1 VANIAPSFIAIKSS
15 YIIDKESKEEIVMK
29 NILKFKNDKVEKSKE
44 DVKMKTPKNLKKIV
58 IGVGAGLGLL
68 VGGAAW
74 LANKGK
80 TESDKDDIYDDEYDV
95 EDEDTTVVA
104 LTESEEV

>member
-1 VANIAPSFIAIKSS
+1 
-15 YIIDKESKEEIVMK
+15 MK
-29 NILKFKNDKVEKSKE
+29 NILKFKNDNVKKSKE
-44 DVKMKTPKNLKKIV
+44 DVEMKTPKHLKKILF
-58 IGVGAGLGLL
+58 GVGAGLGLL

-80 TESDKDDIYDDEYDV
+80 TENDKDDIYDDEYDV
-95 EDEDTTVVA
+95 EDEDETVVD

>member
-1 VANIAPSFIAIKSS
+1 
-15 YIIDKESKEEIVMK
+15 MK
-29 NILKFKNDKVEKSKE
+29 NILKFKNDKVKKSKE
-44 DVKMKTPKNLKKIV
+44 DVEMKTPKNLKKIL

-68 VGGAAW
+68 VGGAAL

-80 TESDKDDIYDDEYDV
+80 TENDKDDIYDDEYDV
-95 EDEDTTVVA
+95 EDEDTTVVD

>member
-1 VANIAPSFIAIKSS
+1 
-15 YIIDKESKEEIVMK
+15 MK
-29 NILKFKNDKVEKSKE
+29 NILKFKNDNVKKSKE
-44 DVKMKTPKNLKKIV
+44 DVEMKTPKHLKKIL

-80 TESDKDDIYDDEYDV
+80 KEYDEDDIYDDECDVEV
-95 EDEDTTVVA
+95 EDETIVD
-104 LTESEEV
+104 LTESDEV

>member
-1 VANIAPSFIAIKSS
+1 
-15 YIIDKESKEEIVMK
+15 MK
-29 NILKFKNDKVEKSKE
+29 NILKFKNDKVKKSKE
-44 DVKMKTPKNLKKIV
+44 DVEMKTPKNLKKIL

-68 VGGAAW
+68 VGGAAL

-80 TESDKDDIYDDEYDV
+80 TENDKDDVEVEEYDV
-95 EDEDTTVVA
+95 EVEDETVVD

>member
-1 VANIAPSFIAIKSS
+1 
-15 YIIDKESKEEIVMK
+15 MK

>member
-1 VANIAPSFIAIKSS
+1 
-15 YIIDKESKEEIVMK
+15 MK
-29 NILKFKNDKVEKSKE
+29 NILKFKNDNVKKSKE
-44 DVKMKTPKNLKKIV
+44 DVEMKTPKHLRKKILF
-58 IGVGAGLGLL
+58 GVGAGLGLL

-80 TESDKDDIYDDEYDV
+80 TENDKDDIYDDEYDV
-95 EDEDTTVVA
+95 EDEDETVVD

>member
-1 VANIAPSFIAIKSS
+1 
-15 YIIDKESKEEIVMK
+15 MK
-29 NILKFKNDKVEKSKE
+29 NILKFKNDKVKKSKE
-44 DVKMKTPKNLKKIV
+44 DVKMKTPKNLKKIL

-68 VGGAAW
+68 VGGAAL

-80 TESDKDDIYDDEYDV
+80 TEQNEDDICENECDV
-95 EDEDTTVVA
+95 EDEDETVVD

>member
-1 VANIAPSFIAIKSS
+1 
-15 YIIDKESKEEIVMK
+15 MK

-44 DVKMKTPKNLKKIV
+44 DVKMKTPKHLKKIL

-80 TESDKDDIYDDEYDV
+80 KEYDEDDIYDDECDVEV
-95 EDEDTTVVA
+95 EDETIVD
-104 LTESEEV
+104 LTESDEV

>member
-1 VANIAPSFIAIKSS
+1 
-15 YIIDKESKEEIVMK
+15 MK
-29 NILKFKNDKVEKSKE
+29 KILKFKNDKVEESKE
-44 DVKMKTPKNLKKIV
+44 DVKMKTPKNLKKIL

-68 VGGAAW
+68 VGGVAL

-80 TESDKDDIYDDEYDV
+80 TENDKDDIYDDEYDV
-95 EDEDTTVVA
+95 EDEDETVVD